1 MKALLL
7 MMLIPPL
14 TSAEVNRSWDT
25 LAATI
30 DVGKKVV
37 VTRMN
42 GSKAEG
48 ELLSIDGES
57 ITVKVK
63 KTGEKVSRENVLR
76 VRYAD
81 IRMGHTLLGLVIG
94 FGAGAAIGVKSG
106 GGGYA
111 ALGVGGIGAGIGSAT
126 GGALP
131 IGAPLYEVRRK

>member
-1 MKALLL
+1 MKTTILLL
-7 MMLIPPL
+7 LIPAML
-14 TSAEVNRSWDT
+14 CAEVNRSWDT

-48 ELLSIDGES
+48 ELLGIDGDS
-57 ITVKVK
+57 ITVQVK
-63 KTGEKVSRENVLR
+63 KAGERIPREQAFR

-81 IRMGHTLLGLVIG
+81 IRMRNTLLGLLIG
-94 FGAGAAIGVKSG
+94 FGVGAAIGAKSG

-111 ALGVGGIGAGIGSAT
+111 ALGVGGVGAGIGSAT

-131 IGAPLYEVRRK
+131 IGAPLYEALRK